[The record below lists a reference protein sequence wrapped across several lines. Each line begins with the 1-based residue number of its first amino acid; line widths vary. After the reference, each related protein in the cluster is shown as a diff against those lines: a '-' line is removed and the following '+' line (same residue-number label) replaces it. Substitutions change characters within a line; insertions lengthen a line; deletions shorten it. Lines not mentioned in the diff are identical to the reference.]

1 MKKVLPL
8 FFYADNGNIT
18 SIGGVGTLIYG
29 GGAGVSPYGVTGL
42 IKSGAGGWTPYQ
54 IGRDY
59 LGSITDI
66 SDLSGQLFIYRKGGI
81 GEGVPTGLFIFKK

>member
-29 GGAGVSPYGVTGL
+29 GGAGVSPYEVTGL
-42 IKSGAGGWTPYQ
+42 TPEP
-54 IGRDY
+54 
-59 LGSITDI
+59 
-66 SDLSGQLFIYRKGGI
+66 GQPAYGQRAVTYM
-81 GEGVPTGLFIFKK
+81 VPTRPTYIAPKP